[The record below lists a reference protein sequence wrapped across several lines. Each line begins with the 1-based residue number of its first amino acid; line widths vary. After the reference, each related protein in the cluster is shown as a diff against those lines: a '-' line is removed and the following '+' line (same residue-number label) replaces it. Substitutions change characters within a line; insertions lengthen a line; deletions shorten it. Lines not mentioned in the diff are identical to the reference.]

1 MISFVVYLLLSSFYI
16 VNRFPFVDTGTLSTP
31 VIQELFGTIQTSTE
45 NTSVTKFTITNRHG
59 VKVQLITYGAA
70 LNNFLVPDKEG
81 RLQDVVLGFD
91 DLDGYRGVKARNPY
105 FGSTVGRV
113 ANRIAKGH
121 FRLDGV
127 EYQLATNNGRN
138 HLHGGNLGFDKV
150 VWQAYAH
157 KNGSVTFSYSSPHM
171 EEGYPGQLFTQVTYT
186 LTDSNELIIDFKAL
200 TDLPTPVNLVNHAYF
215 NLAGHAA
222 GSQQLYNHRLQ
233 LYANQYTPVNSEKI
247 PTGELASVN
256 GTAFDLRSETRLGD
270 VINLIPGGYDHNFVA
285 SISTFKFYKTL
296 PLVAN
301 LWHPESGR
309 FMQIFSNQPGF
320 QLYTGNV
327 LPTDDS
333 LEGKNGTSYKMHDG
347 LCIETQNFPNAIN
360 QPNFPD
366 SVLRP
371 GTVYHRTTVFK
382 FSIK

>member
-1 MISFVVYLLLSSFYI
+1 M
-16 VNRFPFVDTGTLSTP
+16 
-31 VIQELFGTIQTSTE
+31 
-45 NTSVTKFTITNRHG
+45 
-59 VKVQLITYGAA
+59 
-70 LNNFLVPDKEG
+70 
-81 RLQDVVLGFD
+81 
-91 DLDGYRGVKARNPY
+91 
-105 FGSTVGRV
+105 
-113 ANRIAKGH
+113 
-121 FRLDGV
+121 
-127 EYQLATNNGRN
+127 
-138 HLHGGNLGFDKV
+138 
-150 VWQAYAH
+150 
-157 KNGSVTFSYSSPHM
+157 
-171 EEGYPGQLFTQVTYT
+171 
-186 LTDSNELIIDFKAL
+186 

-270 VINLIPGGYDHNFVA
+270 VINLISGGYDHNFVA

-360 QPNFPD
+360 QVFSNNNFE
-366 SVLRP
+366 SLKS
-371 GTVYHRTTVFK
+371 TVSILEGSIFNICSPISQIP
-382 FSIK
+382 FSDQERFIIVPPFLNLA